1 VESYQQKIESERRKN
16 IFYLWKDKKTRISA
30 CSLILSFSSVYKS
43 NFFLFFMISKKAF
56 SLFLQAPTDSKYWI
70 FIPLLYTLFLQLL
83 TGIPKPD
90 LLKEFDA
97 SEIIVKFSEE
107 IFSYP
112 FWLQDLSH
120 LPLFFLFTWAW
131 FWHLGLKDRLW
142 RSSALHIS
150 LFYAC
155 FNELSQALI
164 PQRFPSIGDLAMNIL
179 GVVSGV
185 SLFCILKS
193 RSEKKA

>member
-1 VESYQQKIESERRKN
+1 
-16 IFYLWKDKKTRISA
+16 
-30 CSLILSFSSVYKS
+30 
-43 NFFLFFMISKKAF
+43 MISKKAF
-56 SLFLQAPTDSKYWI
+56 PLFLQPPTDSKYWI

-112 FWLQDLSH
+112 YWLQDLSH

-131 FWHLGLKDRLW
+131 FWHLGLRERLW
-142 RSSALHIS
+142 RSPALYIS
-150 LFYAC
+150 FFYAC
-155 FNELSQALI
+155 FNEFSQTFI
-164 PQRFPSIGDLAMNIL
+164 PQRFPSIGDLVMNNL
-179 GVVSGV
+179 GVVSGIC
-185 SLFCILKS
+185 LYCILKS
-193 RSEKKA
+193 RSEMKA